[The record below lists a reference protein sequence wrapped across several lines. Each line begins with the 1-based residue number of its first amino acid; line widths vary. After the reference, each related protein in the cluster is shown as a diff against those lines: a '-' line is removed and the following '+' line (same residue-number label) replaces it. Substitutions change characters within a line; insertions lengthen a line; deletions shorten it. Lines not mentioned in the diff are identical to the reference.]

1 MRICLVSQE
10 YPPETGGGGIGT
22 QTYHKAQGLSAR
34 GHDVHVVAASPD
46 SEAWSYRDGNATVH
60 RIPYPA
66 LCSLGSAE
74 STSWLLYSAKVAEK
88 LAELNGRHGFDIFQ
102 FPEYGAEGFLFQ
114 TDTFQYRSAKY
125 VVQMHGPLSMFVEH
139 MGWPDRGSTF
149 HEVGSFMERT
159 VLKHADKLLA
169 SSRNT
174 AQFCQR
180 SYGID
185 ASAVEVIY
193 SGLDT
198 TRFHPVLKP
207 RCSAVKLLFVGNIV
221 GNKGATLSVRA
232 LVELQ
237 RRFPELQLRMIGKGE
252 RSYIEELRQYADK
265 GGAGGNLDILG
276 YVPYSELPAHYA
288 WADIFVGPSS
298 FEPGPGNTY
307 LEAMASGR
315 PVVAC
320 NSGGTPEVV
329 LNGETGLLVPPADLK
344 ALVGAIEKLVLDL
357 DMRERFSQQARKWIE
372 SRFTLDKYVERV
384 ESIYQELLL
393 PGNAT
398 EAKQGKR

>member
-1 MRICLVSQE
+1 
-10 YPPETGGGGIGT
+10 
-22 QTYHKAQGLSAR
+22 
-34 GHDVHVVAASPD
+34 
-46 SEAWSYRDGNATVH
+46 
-60 RIPYPA
+60 
-66 LCSLGSAE
+66 
-74 STSWLLYSAKVAEK
+74 
-88 LAELNGRHGFDIFQ
+88 
-102 FPEYGAEGFLFQ
+102 
-114 TDTFQYRSAKY
+114 
-125 VVQMHGPLSMFVEH
+125 
-139 MGWPDRGSTF
+139 
-149 HEVGSFMERT
+149 
-159 VLKHADKLLA
+159 
-169 SSRNT
+169 
-174 AQFCQR
+174 
-180 SYGID
+180 
-185 ASAVEVIY
+185 
-193 SGLDT
+193 
-198 TRFHPVLKP
+198 
-207 RCSAVKLLFVGNIV
+207 
-221 GNKGATLSVRA
+221 
-232 LVELQ
+232 
-237 RRFPELQLRMIGKGE
+237 MIGKGE